1 MMVKMIDI
9 AKWVLVILILSFVG
23 LMVVEWGAD
32 LSGLLQRRDPIVGEV
47 NGVELKYS
55 DYEVMV
61 RNARARA
68 EANLDR
74 GLTEEEIRQLRDN
87 VWEEFIQQVL
97 LEPVIDELNIQVTKA
112 DVFNLFVNNPPPEI
126 RENPNFQTNGQ
137 FDVEKYKD
145 LLRDPRLA
153 PQLAYQEE
161 LIRSQ
166 LPYIKLRNIITSSV
180 MVTEEEIREEFMR
193 QNSKAKI
200 EYLLVPVS
208 KYRDTPLNIT
218 DADVQAFYE
227 AHKEEFKQPERRRLN
242 YVLFST
248 TPTAQDTAQIYEQIE
263 EIKRRALEG
272 EDFAQ
277 LALEYSEDPSVT
289 RNQGDLGYFERK
301 DMVKE
306 FADAAFA
313 AKPGDIV
320 GPVKTQFGL
329 HIIKVDDHK
338 VEDGKEKVKAS
349 HILLKFSPSRATL
362 DEAREKAQRF
372 AEEAQD
378 EGFSIA
384 ADRMGVE
391 VKQTSP
397 FAKSNNDFIPGL
409 GAIPGAVSWAFN
421 ADKNAVSYPYKA
433 TQGYIIFEVA
443 EILPEGYRPF
453 EEVKTLCKTRLEIE
467 RRKEL
472 ARQYAEKIRPLVEQ
486 LGDRPFQ
493 EIVQSDTSGLIVDST
508 DYFTMEGFV
517 PKIGREPAVL
527 AAAFTLPLNTISP
540 PLDIK
545 KGIIFIR
552 VKDRPEFNQELYEQ
566 QRLSIRNQLLQRKR
580 QTAWDQW
587 YNALK
592 EKADIRDY
600 RNRYYLG

>member
-272 EDFAQ
+272 EDFTQ

-329 HIIKVDDHK
+329 HIIKVDDHR